1 MQTDTPHGTPFPCG
15 AVVRR
20 FSVAPVGALPA
31 PATAGRYSFLL
42 LALSLRPAR
51 TFLSISSTRQ
61 RIASGSTCLAHSLSM
76 ASMRSGMGFPA
87 IVSKSRP
94 KPSSVDHTPHARA
107 FSPLY
112 SRGIPQTEQSG
123 ISPFSSASSRH
134 SAQSVGRAGET
145 AHSAHRISFFG
156 LPVRLFWQRSVCGQA

>member
-1 MQTDTPHGTPFPCG
+1 MYKLSAKGREIDGQKYKGG
-15 AVVRR
+15 G
-20 FSVAPVGALPA
+20 VACPRHCR
-31 PATAGRYSFLL
+31 RYSFLF

-61 RIASGSTCLAHSLSM
+61 RIASGSPCLAHSLSM
-76 ASMRSGMGFPA
+76 ASRRSGLGIPA

-94 KPSSVDHTPHARA
+94 KQSSVDHTPHARA